1 MLGSTTSYH
10 QPDHTESGIVVPQR
24 KERARLIVAGW
35 ARDYTMKRRD
45 ELVSPS
51 LPSLFAKLQADL
63 VYSETNNLV
72 FRPGLP
78 AEAMTLLIISSL
90 TIWLVSD
97 SH

>member
-1 MLGSTTSYH
+1 MLGSTPSYH
-10 QPDHTESGIVVPQR
+10 QPDHTEAGIVVPQS

-35 ARDYTMKRRD
+35 ARDHTTKRRD
-45 ELVSPS
+45 ELVNPS

-63 VYSETNNLV
+63 VYSETHNLV

-78 AEAMTLLIISSL
+78 AEAITLLLISSL
-90 TIWLVSD
+90 TIGLVSD